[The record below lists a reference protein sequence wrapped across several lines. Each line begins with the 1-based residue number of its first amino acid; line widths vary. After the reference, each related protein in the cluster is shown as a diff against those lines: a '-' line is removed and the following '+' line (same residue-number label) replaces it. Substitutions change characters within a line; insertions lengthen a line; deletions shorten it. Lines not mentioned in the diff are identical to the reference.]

1 MGPWSFWSFSL
12 LTFALLDLFP
22 PKLQA
27 RAELSSLTT
36 NDRFR
41 VVATRVNRKSKVSI
55 QGDDSAKVFSPFITE
70 TDASRTPRNGTENWA
85 PIAIRIKP
93 DCDSRGEKC
102 RNSAGEAQAGATVPE
117 NTISERRDRVKRS
130 KGMSENMNGE
140 TRGET
145 MAKRTFGETIQAVS
159 NSRAEYWR
167 NGDDARGSN
176 PRQNEPHLDTSTF
189 ALAGDS
195 AHNQAMVHWSGH
207 NSSVSSSLTSRTFEC
222 MCILLF
228 CLAFSCCRC
237 VKAILSLFGKDSSYF
252 YARVFQG
259 ARGIKHPDRGK
270 RSI

>member
-1 MGPWSFWSFSL
+1 MFV
-12 LTFALLDLFP
+12 LLDLFP

-27 RAELSSLTT
+27 RAELSSLRT

-41 VVATRVNRKSKVSI
+41 VVATRVNRESKVSI

-70 TDASRTPRNGTENWA
+70 AGGSRTPRSGAENWA

-102 RNSAGEAQAGATVPE
+102 RNSSGEAQAGAAVPE
-117 NTISERRDRVKRS
+117 NPVSERRDRVKRS
-130 KGMSENMNGE
+130 QGMSENMSGE
-140 TRGET
+140 TGGET
-145 MAKRTFGETIQAVS
+145 MAKKTFGETIQAVS

-207 NSSVSSSLTSRTFEC
+207 NSSVSSSLTSEC
-222 MCILLF
+222 MRMLL
-228 CLAFSCCRC
+228 
-237 VKAILSLFGKDSSYF
+237 V
-252 YARVFQG
+252 
-259 ARGIKHPDRGK
+259 
-270 RSI
+270 

>member
-12 LTFALLDLFP
+12 LAFALLDLFP
-22 PKLQA
+22 PKLQG
-27 RAELSSLTT
+27 RAELSSLRT

-41 VVATRVNRKSKVSI
+41 FVVRQVNRKLKVSI
-55 QGDDSAKVFSPFITE
+55 QGDDSTKVFSPFITD
-70 TDASRTPRNGTENWA
+70 TDGSQTPRNGTESWA

-102 RNSAGEAQAGATVPE
+102 RNSSGEDRAGATVPE
-117 NTISERRDRVKRS
+117 SSISDRRHRVKRS
-130 KGMSENMNGE
+130 KGMSEYLNGE

-145 MAKRTFGETIQAVS
+145 MAKKTFGETIQAVS

-176 PRQNEPHLDTSTF
+176 PRQSEAHLDTSTF

-207 NSSVSSSLTSRTFEC
+207 NSSVSSILTSRTLEC
-222 MCILLF
+222 TCMLLF
-228 CLAFSCCRC
+228 
-237 VKAILSLFGKDSSYF
+237 
-252 YARVFQG
+252 
-259 ARGIKHPDRGK
+259 
-270 RSI
+270 